1 MTAAGKKESDV
12 EITKETIDGVVVV
25 SPVGRVD
32 SNTAREVEAAL
43 LPLFDDPAP
52 VIVDFG
58 MLNYISSA
66 GLRVLL
72 LAARR
77 SKATGTPLSLAGM
90 SKPVDEVFRISG
102 FAKLFQIYADRAE
115 ALAAAGAG

>member
-1 MTAAGKKESDV
+1 M
-12 EITKETIDGVVVV
+12 EITKETIDGVVVI

-32 SNTAREVEAAL
+32 SNSAREVEEAL
-43 LPLFDDPAP
+43 LPLFDAAAP
-52 VIVDFG
+52 VVVDFAT
-58 MLNYISSA
+58 LSYISSA

-77 SKATGTPLSLAGM
+77 SKATGIPLSLAGM

-102 FAKLFQIYADRAE
+102 FAKLFHIHANRAD
-115 ALAAAGAG
+115 ALAAVTAA